1 MTTKLFPNHRARR
14 LRKYDWVR
22 DLSNECRVHAS
33 DLVLPVFVHESKQS
47 VAISNMPGVMRLG
60 LDDLLVYAQR
70 ACEHGIRAI
79 MLFPVVDA
87 SKKDALGSEAL
98 NENNIMC
105 QAVRLLQSRQLPLGI
120 IGDVALDPYTTH
132 GHDGVLSA
140 DGDVDNDATV
150 TQLVAQSLLLAECG
164 VDVIAP
170 SDMQDGR
177 VGAIRQAL
185 EQHNHPYVCIMSYTA
200 KYASSFYGP
209 FRDAVDA
216 KGLQQSSNT
225 TSWRGDKKTY
235 QMSVA
240 NAQEAL
246 HAANTQLY
254 EGADMLIVKPAMYY
268 LDIVQRICH
277 NTSAVVAA
285 YQVSGEYNM
294 LHALAKSC
302 DTDPTVLFAEAALAC
317 KRAGAQIII
326 SYAAVDIAASL

>member
-1 MTTKLFPNHRARR
+1 MLFVVVFYALHTMTTKLFPNHRARR

-70 ACEHGIRAI
+70 ACAHGIRAL

-105 QAVRLLQSRQLPLGI
+105 QAVRLLKSCQLPLGI

-164 VDVIAP
+164 V
-170 SDMQDGR
+170 
-177 VGAIRQAL
+177 
-185 EQHNHPYVCIMSYTA
+185 
-200 KYASSFYGP
+200 
-209 FRDAVDA
+209 
-216 KGLQQSSNT
+216 
-225 TSWRGDKKTY
+225 
-235 QMSVA
+235 
-240 NAQEAL
+240 
-246 HAANTQLY
+246 
-254 EGADMLIVKPAMYY
+254 
-268 LDIVQRICH
+268 
-277 NTSAVVAA
+277 
-285 YQVSGEYNM
+285 
-294 LHALAKSC
+294 
-302 DTDPTVLFAEAALAC
+302 AC
-317 KRAGAQIII
+317 
-326 SYAAVDIAASL
+326 L